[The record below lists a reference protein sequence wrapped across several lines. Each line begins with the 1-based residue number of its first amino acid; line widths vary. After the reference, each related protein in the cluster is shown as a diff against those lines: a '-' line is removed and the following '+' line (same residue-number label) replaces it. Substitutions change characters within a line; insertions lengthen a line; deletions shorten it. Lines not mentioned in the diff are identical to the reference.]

1 MYNLN
6 NKLLKLP
13 KDGSALMSGRSFFP
27 LTLAI
32 KKVNMLI
39 YTLNPIVLHL
49 LLLMIHVLH

>member
-13 KDGSALMSGRSFFP
+13 KDGSALLMSGRSFFP
-27 LTLAI
+27 LILAI

-39 YTLNPIVLHL
+39 YTLNPIVLNL
-49 LLLMIHVLH
+49 LLLMIHV